1 MPTGPKA
8 VNSSQTDPTKMMPS
22 TSDETTIVSGKDI
35 SIQDNKKESI
45 EWALAAPS
53 GTEAN
58 IVEQKTI
65 L

>member
-1 MPTGPKA
+1 
-8 VNSSQTDPTKMMPS
+8 MMPS

-58 IVEQKTI
+58 IVDQKTI